1 MNYKQANGIYF
12 VTHNGKELK
21 LIEKIS
27 DYKNYVTEC
36 ELDDGVAGT
45 FNEFIKDEIKVAQ
58 NYYGIIKLEKGK
70 CKILQERKGTTL
82 KNPEFIKLLKE
93 YKF

>member
-12 VTHNGKELK
+12 VTHNGKQLK

-27 DYKNYVTEC
+27 DYKNYVAEC
-36 ELDDGVAGT
+36 ELDEEQAGT
-45 FNEFIKDEIKVAQ
+45 FKEFIQDEIKVTQ
-58 NYYGIIKLEKGK
+58 NWYGIIKLEKGK
-70 CKILQERKGTTL
+70 CKILKEREGTTL

-93 YKF
+93 YQF